1 MNNVTG
7 VVELLLEPDLRST
20 DCFLRRRS
28 ALRPHD
34 LGRNFRPVVRGVTRL
49 ERGGDFDLHALE
61 LPRDS
66 VYGSSRQLRVR
77 RRYDVPTVT

>member
-20 DCFLRRRS
+20 
-28 ALRPHD
+28 LRPHD